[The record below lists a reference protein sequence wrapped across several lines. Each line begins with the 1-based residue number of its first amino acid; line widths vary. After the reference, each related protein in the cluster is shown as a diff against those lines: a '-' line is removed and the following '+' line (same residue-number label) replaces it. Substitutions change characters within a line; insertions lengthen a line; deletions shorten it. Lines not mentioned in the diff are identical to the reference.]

1 MPHTLPSPSH
11 AGLPDRM
18 QLPLQFDVARMAAE
32 VAAIPAQDWIPH
44 FVRQNYEGGWS
55 IIPLRCK
62 AGATHPIMMAVS
74 DPSATEFDETPWLA
88 RAPYLREVLGAFPCA
103 LHSVR
108 LMRLEPQSRIKPH
121 ADLDLDAA
129 IGKARLHVPI
139 TTSPLVD
146 FRLNGMPVVMQPGSA
161 WYLRLSDV
169 HQVTNASPDPRI
181 HLVIDCAADDWL
193 LGLLSAGAGG
203 D

>member
-1 MPHTLPSPSH
+1 MPHTTPLPRR
-11 AGLPDRM
+11 AAFPDRM
-18 QLPLQFDVARMAAE
+18 QLPLQFDAARMATE
-32 VAAIPAQDWIPH
+32 VAAIPAEDWIPH
-44 FVRQNYEGGWS
+44 FVRQNYVGGWS

-88 RAPYLREVLGAFPCA
+88 RSSYLREVLGAFPCA

-121 ADLDLDAA
+121 GDLDLDAA
-129 IGKARLHVPI
+129 SGTARLHVPI
-139 TTSPLVD
+139 TTNPLVD
-146 FRLNGMPVVMQPGSA
+146 FRLNGTPVVMEQGSV
-161 WYLRLSDV
+161 WYLRLSDE

-193 LGLLSAGAGG
+193 LDLLSQGASEV
-203 D
+203 